1 MKKLFTLIALA
12 MSFMGGYAQTTLID
26 FEGGK
31 MDGISVITDD
41 ASNMTLD
48 GSVKINNVST
58 KGIKVGKSKT
68 VILNNN
74 DHALDTPNQVFVIKP
89 EGGLKKGDEIVL
101 SGVITSGKSGKYA
114 QIGIYD
120 FIAGSEETEGKL
132 NQVAITQNLADV
144 KVAGYSI
151 ETETFVLEK
160 DYDLL
165 YFGRSGNSTA
175 YVLKLKVIR
184 PASTESLT
192 TAASSFSTYAA
203 SYPVDYKSLGLTAYA
218 IGLDETAKKVT
229 YTEIDGIV
237 PANTPVLVKGEASK
251 TYSLTKAEGDV
262 AEVTTSL
269 QVSDGKVVT
278 EGDLYYAFSTVDGKS
293 GFKRIANGIT
303 IPAKKGYLK
312 LASASA
318 KSFFSFDDE
327 TTGIKGIENGTVAE
341 ENAPLYNLAGQRVSK
356 DYKGV
361 VVKNGKKFF
370 NK

>member
-1 MKKLFTLIALA
+1 MVVASL
-12 MSFMGGYAQTTLID
+12 SD
-26 FEGGK
+26 N
-31 MDGISVITDD
+31 SV
-41 ASNMTLD
+41 S
-48 GSVKINNVST
+48 KI
-58 KGIKVGKSKT
+58 
-68 VILNNN
+68 
-74 DHALDTPNQVFVIKP
+74 
-89 EGGLKKGDEIVL
+89 EEI
-101 SGVITSGKSGKYA
+101 
-114 QIGIYD
+114 
-120 FIAGSEETEGKL
+120 
-132 NQVAITQNLADV
+132 
-144 KVAGYSI
+144 SI
-151 ETETFVLEK
+151 EASQAMTATVNYK
-160 DYDLL
+160 GGATKILL
-165 YFGRSGNSTA
+165 YSGNSGINV
-175 YVLKLKVIR
+175 YDIKVT
-184 PASTESLT
+184 STLT

-218 IGLDETAKKVT
+218 IGLDEAAKKVT

-251 TYSLTKAEGDV
+251 TYSLTKAEGDA

-327 TTGIKGIENGTVAE
+327 TTGIKGIENGSIDE
-341 ENAPLYNLAGQRVSK
+341 EETPLYNLAGQRVNK

>member
-12 MSFMGGYAQTTLID
+12 MSFMGGYAQSYEWNFSDSKWLNGAADKYDYTASTTID
-26 FEGGK
+26 GLTINIADAGKKMTIDGNTKTVDGVKYTSRLKLSGTGSISDVNKLGRVLSFDVEGDCSIYLVFAHGSKSGDDRPLVVSALVNGK
-31 MDGISVITDD
+31 VSEIQ
-41 ASNMTLD
+41 
-48 GSVKINNVST
+48 KNNVAANLTTSATVNYNGGAT
-58 KGIKVGKSKT
+58 K
-68 VILNNN
+68 IL
-74 DHALDTPNQVFVIKP
+74 V
-89 EGGLKKGDEIVL
+89 
-101 SGVITSGKSGKYA
+101 Y
-114 QIGIYD
+114 
-120 FIAGSEETEGKL
+120 
-132 NQVAITQNLADV
+132 
-144 KVAGYSI
+144 
-151 ETETFVLEK
+151 
-160 DYDLL
+160 
-165 YFGRSGNSTA
+165 SGNSGINV
-175 YVLKLKVIR
+175 YDIKVS
-184 PASTESLT
+184 STLT

-251 TYSLTKAEGDV
+251 TYSLTKAEGDA

-269 QVSDGKVVT
+269 LVSDGKVVT

>member
-26 FEGGK
+26 FEGGVK
-31 MDGISVITDD
+31 EGISFVDTKCSESTVKIHKNQDEV
-41 ASNMTLD
+41 ACIKLSGNGKVQN
-48 GSVKINNVST
+48 GSVVGS
-58 KGIKVGKSKT
+58 IKLEVKNG
-68 VILNNN
+68 
-74 DHALDTPNQVFVIKP
+74 F
-89 EGGLKKGDEIVL
+89 KKGDVISIGGACNNKKDIDAGAVLFVL
-101 SGVITSGKSGKYA
+101 SDLNEEDDLFTTANFVNGQTSTDDVNIDNYALPKDVDVVYLRRNQGVSTYIT
-114 QIGIYD
+114 
-120 FIAGSEETEGKL
+120 T
-132 NQVAITQNLADV
+132 
-144 KVAGYSI
+144 
-151 ETETFVLEK
+151 
-160 DYDLL
+160 
-165 YFGRSGNSTA
+165 
-175 YVLKLKVIR
+175 LKVVR

-218 IGLDETAKKVT
+218 IGLDEAAKKVT

-251 TYSLTKAEGDV
+251 TYSLTKATGDA

-278 EGDLYYAFSTVDGKS
+278 EGDRYYAFATVDGKS
-293 GFKRIANGIT
+293 GFKKLANGIT

-312 LASASA
+312 LATANA
-318 KSFFSFDDE
+318 KGFFAFDDE
-327 TTGIKGIENGTVAE
+327 TTGIKGIENGSIE
-341 ENAPLYNLAGQRVSK
+341 EEETPLYNLAGQRVSK

-361 VVKNGKKFF
+361 IVKNGKKFF